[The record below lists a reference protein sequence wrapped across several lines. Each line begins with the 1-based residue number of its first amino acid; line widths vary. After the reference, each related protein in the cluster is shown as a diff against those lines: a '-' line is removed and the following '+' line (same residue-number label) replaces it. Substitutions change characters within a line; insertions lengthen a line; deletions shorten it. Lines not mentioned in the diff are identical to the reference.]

1 MDFRLKVFHSVAKN
15 LSFTKASRE
24 LFISQ
29 PAISKHIHELEVLY
43 NTQLFERTGGR
54 IRLTAGGELLLSHA
68 QNILSAYRQMEF
80 EMNLLTNNFT
90 GELKIGAS
98 TTIAQYV
105 LPPVLSSFVK
115 KFPNIK
121 VSLMNG
127 NSREIEQALQNGNI
141 TLGFVEGNAR
151 QSSLHY
157 RPFLK
162 DELVAITSINSK
174 YAAYDEID
182 VSQLQSFPL
191 VLRESGSGTL
201 DVFEAALAEHNI
213 KLSSLNVLM
222 QLGSTEC
229 IKLFLESSD
238 ALGVVS
244 VRAVSRELMAGRLKI
259 IDVEGLKAERM
270 FSIVLPQGA
279 HGGLE
284 ESFIR
289 FAENAV
295 EAF

>member
-1 MDFRLKVFHSVAKN
+1 M
-15 LSFTKASRE
+15 RE
-24 LFISQ
+24 
-29 PAISKHIHELEVLY
+29 
-43 NTQLFERTGGR
+43 N
-54 IRLTAGGELLLSHA
+54 
-68 QNILSAYRQMEF
+68 
-80 EMNLLTNNFT
+80 
-90 GELKIGAS
+90 
-98 TTIAQYV
+98 
-105 LPPVLSSFVK
+105 
-115 KFPNIK
+115 
-121 VSLMNG
+121 
-127 NSREIEQALQNGNI
+127 
-141 TLGFVEGNAR
+141 
-151 QSSLHY
+151 
-157 RPFLK
+157 
-162 DELVAITSINSK
+162 
-174 YAAYDEID
+174 
-182 VSQLQSFPL
+182 
-191 VLRESGSGTL
+191 GSGTL

-222 QLGSTEC
+222 QLGSTES

-295 EAF
+295 G

>member
-1 MDFRLKVFHSVAKN
+1 M
-15 LSFTKASRE
+15 
-24 LFISQ
+24 FISQ

-121 VSLMNG
+121 VSPMNG

-191 VLRESGSGTL
+191 VFRENGSGTL

-222 QLGSTEC
+222 QLGSTES

-295 EAF
+295 EAL